1 MVGRS
6 VQTAGAVSQLV
17 MPMSAN
23 LSQARAFDHARAFD
37 TGAPT
42 ATPQLG
48 RALQL
53 ANRAVGALVSE
64 AMLTPKPALV
74 DARGSGAHR
83 DLDLQRMLN
92 SAHSLHGTFLSIARA
107 AAGQEPHQALR
118 EQLARIGRSGERA
131 MLAATHGSNAHRGAI
146 WVLGLLVAARS
157 ILGEASPRH
166 VAALAGR
173 IAAFPDRYAPGQ
185 DSNGARVCLRY
196 GVTGARG
203 EAIAGF
209 PHVIEAGLPALRAAR
224 TNGAD
229 EACARLD
236 ALVAIMATLDDT
248 CLLHRGGLPAL
259 EAAQRGAR
267 DTLLAGGSSS
277 AAGRRALL
285 RLDAELVMRNASPGG
300 SADLL
305 AACIFLDGNCKPSIT
320 GVARTR

>member
-23 LSQARAFDHARAFD
+23 LSRVQAFDVCSH
-37 TGAPT
+37 
-42 ATPQLG
+42 TPMRQPR

-53 ANRAVGALVSE
+53 ANLAVDALVAE

-83 DLDLQRMLN
+83 DLDLRGMLD
-92 SAHSLHGTFLSIARA
+92 SARSLHGTFLSMANA
-107 AAGQEPHQALR
+107 AAGEEPHQALR
-118 EQLARIGRSGERA
+118 ERLARIGRAGERA
-131 MLAATHGSNAHRGAI
+131 MFAATHGSNAHRGAI

-157 ILGEASPRH
+157 ILGEASPRE
-166 VAALAGR
+166 VAALAAR
-173 IAAFPDRYAPGQ
+173 IAGFPDRHAPAQ
-185 DSNGARVCLRY
+185 DSHGARVCRRY

-209 PHVIEAGLPALRAAR
+209 PHVVDVGLPALRTAR
-224 TNGAD
+224 AQGAD
-229 EACARLD
+229 ETCARLD

-267 DTLLAGGSSS
+267 DTLLAGGSST

-300 SADLL
+300 CADLL
-305 AACIFLDGNCKPSIT
+305 AACIFLDCNREPPAS
-320 GVARTR
+320 GVLRTR